1 MVGIDTADMVRA
13 GMPAALSAV
22 SMASEFITVA
32 IIPRESPVARSIQP
46 AAEIVAPR
54 IMLPPP
60 TTMAISTPVSMVR
73 AMSSASAASVGGCN
87 Q

>member
-13 GMPAALSAV
+13 WTPAALSAV
-22 SMASEFITVA
+22 SIASEFITVA
-32 IIPRESPVARSIQP
+32 IMPRESPVARSIQP
-46 AAEIVAPR
+46 AAEIRAPR

-60 TTMAISTPVSMVR
+60 TTMAISAPASIVR
-73 AMSSASAASVGGCN
+73 AMSSASAARVGGCN